1 MKRILSF
8 VVLVL
13 LLGGCNQELRISEV
27 DIKNVNSE
35 MRDMIETLENGNYL
49 LSTGKEQYVFLNRI
63 NVIQGDEAVVLSDF
77 KTEVKDNILTI
88 SFSEVNTSD
97 YSNKNLQHQMLYKI
111 RGEGDYDSILYRSNG
126 ELIPI
131 DSVIIMD

>member
-8 VVLVL
+8 IVLVL
-13 LLGGCNQELRISEV
+13 LLTGCNQELRISEV
-27 DIKNVNSE
+27 AIKNVNSK

-49 LSTGKEQYVFLNRI
+49 FTTGKEQYVFLNRI

-77 KTEVKDNILTI
+77 KTDVKDNVLTI
-88 SFSEVNTSD
+88 AFSEVSTTD
-97 YSNKNLQHQMLYKI
+97 YSNQNLQHQMLYKI
-111 RGEGDYDSILYRSNG
+111 KGEGDYDTILFRSNG
-126 ELIPI
+126 DLIPI